1 MNRLDVRLNKELS
14 PKVSA
19 LMKERKWSGQR
30 AGEFIIEE
38 YFRLIE
44 EMEKP
49 NKKRAPV
56 KRFVKPVKEELERYF
71 YDQGSMTCQ
80 DDAAAFLDHYDSN
93 GWKVGKAKTPMV
105 DWKASV
111 RNWIRRGK
119 ENGQSGSKAALTN
132 LNDTDF

>member
-1 MNRLDVRLNKELS
+1 MSQIEVLLSEILDQLKQLNENQK
-14 PKVSA
+14 PKT
-19 LMKERKWSGQR
+19 
-30 AGEFIIEE
+30 
-38 YFRLIE
+38 
-44 EMEKP
+44 
-49 NKKRAPV
+49 KKRAPV
-56 KRFVKPVKEELERYF
+56 KRFVKPTKEELERYF

-119 ENGQSGSKAALTN
+119 ENGQSGSKAVLTN
-132 LNDTDF
+132 LDDTNF

>member
-1 MNRLDVRLNKELS
+1 MKRLDVRLNKELS

-19 LMKERKWSGQR
+19 LMKERKWSGQS

-49 NKKRAPV
+49 KKKRAPV

-80 DDAAAFLDHYDSN
+80 DDAARFIDYYEAN
-93 GWKVGKAKTPMV
+93 GWKVGKNAMK
-105 DWKASV
+105 DWQATV
-111 RNWIRRGK
+111 RTWIKRGK
-119 ENGQSGSKAALTN
+119 ENGQSGSKAELTN